1 LLRAGK
7 FGSRVLHPPNKFKM
21 KNFKEKFYVI
31 LIDKLKVNQDEL
43 TPEKLFYDLGANS
56 LDMVELIIDFEK
68 AFDITIPDEDAEKIM
83 TINDAENYLKSKLNI
98 RYD

>member
-1 LLRAGK
+1 
-7 FGSRVLHPPNKFKM
+7 M